1 MSLVLRGM
9 GSNAAL
15 VAQGFGP
22 PPTVEEAVKVETVP
36 DPPRGRRRDKPL
48 YEELA
53 KSLWVES
60 YKIQAKI
67 HSINGEKVRDT
78 KYNQFLLENDTRE
91 SFSVKPAEKTRVKKT
106 IAKDNIFIKVLKL
119 YKRR

>member
-1 MSLVLRGM
+1 MRGM
-9 GSNAAL
+9 GENANM

-22 PPTVEEAVKVETVP
+22 PPAVEVIIKAETVP
-36 DPPRGRRRDKPL
+36 DLPRGRRRDKPL

-60 YKIQAKI
+60 YRIQAKL
-67 HSINGEKVRDT
+67 HSINGEKVINSKDN
-78 KYNQFLLENDTRE
+78 KFLLENDTRE
-91 SFSVKPAEKTRVKKT
+91 SFSVRPAEKARVRKT

>member
-1 MSLVLRGM
+1 MRGM
-9 GSNAAL
+9 GENAKM

-22 PPTVEEAVKVETVP
+22 PTVEAVIKVETII

-60 YKIQAKI
+60 YKIQAKLY
-67 HSINGEKVRDT
+67 SINGKKINNIKDN
-78 KYNQFLLENDTRE
+78 KFLVENDTRE
-91 SFSVKPAEKTRVKKT
+91 SFSVKPAEKVRVKKT
-106 IAKDNIFIKVLKL
+106 IAKDSIFIKVLNF